1 MKWPQ
6 TEKWIFEKKKKKK
19 GKTKQRINPKL
30 KNHSCYTHLAEKK
43 FVKLSHT
50 AALSSTVQFIL
61 FKVYLQSREMKNFRW
76 PGYVFKNST

>member
-1 MKWPQ
+1 M
-6 TEKWIFEKKKKKK
+6 WIFGGKKAKQNKEK
-19 GKTKQRINPKL
+19 NPKL

-61 FKVYLQSREMKNFRW
+61 FKVYLQSREMKNFR
-76 PGYVFKNST
+76 